1 MDFRLTSEFKPTGDQ
16 PQAIEKL
23 VDLFAKKRAR
33 AATLLGVTGSGKTFT
48 MANLIQA
55 LNRPTLV
62 ISHNKTLA
70 AQLYNEL
77 REFFPDN
84 AVEYFVSYYD
94 YYQPEA
100 YMPRTDTYIAKEMS
114 KNEEIERLRFKAT
127 ASLLAR
133 RDVIVV
139 ASVSCIYGLGDPAD
153 FREGCIQLTTGDEMP
168 REELVRKLVEM
179 YYTRNDFQPTDGTFR
194 VRGEVLDVVL
204 PGQREVLRVEYD
216 GDRIDRL
223 SVHHQVTLDLLEKLP
238 TVLVYPAKQYVTTED
253 KLKKGIRRIR
263 EEMEGRVAAF
273 ERDDKLVEAQR
284 LRQRT
289 EFDLEMLQVQGYCQ
303 GIENYSRPIEGRAAG
318 SPPHTLIDFF
328 PQDFLMIIDE
338 SHVTVPQVRGM
349 YEGDRTRKETLVE
362 YGFRLPSALDNRPL
376 RFPEFSKKIRQ
387 VLYVSA
393 TPAPFEIQD
402 SALVVEQIVRP
413 TGVVDP
419 LIEVRPRKNQVDDLI
434 GEIRKTVAQGDKV
447 LVTTLTKK
455 MAEDLTDYLK
465 DLEVRVQYLH
475 SDIETL
481 ERIDVIEGLKND
493 VFDVIVGI
501 NLLREGLDLPIV
513 GFIGILDADREGFL
527 RGETAL
533 LQTVGRAAR
542 NIRGRVIM
550 YADKE
555 TDAIRKVVD
564 VTQERRR
571 RQIEYNRV
579 HGIEA
584 VSAAVRH
591 VRSPLLDSYRKIA
604 QGRGKAEAAA
614 KALADEDVGALIQ
627 LLEDEMKRA
636 AAALEFERAATLRD
650 EIAGLKK
657 DAEKRGVLIAPN

>member
-223 SVHHQVTLDLLEKLP
+223 SAHHQVTLDLLEKLP

-393 TPAPFEIQD
+393 TPARFEIQD

>member
-33 AATLLGVTGSGKTFT
+33 SATLLGVTGSGKTFT

-303 GIENYSRPIEGRAAG
+303 GIENYSRPIEGRPSG

>member
-33 AATLLGVTGSGKTFT
+33 SATLLGVTGSGKTFT

>member
-1 MDFRLTSEFKPTGDQ
+1 MEFRLTSDFKPTGDQ
-16 PQAIEKL
+16 PQAIERL
-23 VDLFAKKRAR
+23 VEAFGTKRVR

-55 LNRPTLV
+55 LQRPTLV

-77 REFFPDN
+77 REFFPEN

-100 YMPRTDTYIAKEMS
+100 YMPKTDTYIAKEMS

-133 RDVIVV
+133 RDVIVI
-139 ASVSCIYGLGDPAD
+139 ASVSCIYGLGDPQD
-153 FREGCIQLTTGDEMP
+153 FREGCVQVTVGDEIP
-168 REELVRKLVEM
+168 REDLIKKLVEM

-194 VRGEVLDVVL
+194 VRGEALDVVL
-204 PGQREVLRVEYD
+204 PGQREVLRVEYE
-216 GDRIDRL
+216 GDRVDRL
-223 SVHHQVTLDLLEKLP
+223 SMHHQITLDLLTKLP
-238 TVLVYPAKQYVTTED
+238 TVLVYPAKQYVTTEE

-263 EEMEGRVAAF
+263 QEMEERVSSLEA
-273 ERDDKLVEAQR
+273 DDKLVEAQR

-289 EFDLEMLQVQGYCQ
+289 EFDLEMLEVQGYCQ
-303 GIENYSRPIEGRAAG
+303 GIENYSRPLEGRAAG
-318 SPPHTLIDFF
+318 SSPHTLIDFF
-328 PQDFLMIIDE
+328 PKDFLMIIDE

-362 YGFRLPSALDNRPL
+362 FGFRLPSALDNRPL
-376 RFPEFSKKIRQ
+376 KFPEFSKKVNQ

-393 TPAPFEIQD
+393 TPAAFEFQD
-402 SALVVEQIVRP
+402 SALVAEQIVRP

-419 LIEVRPRKNQVDDLI
+419 LIEIRPRENQVDDLI
-434 GEIRKTVAQGDKV
+434 GEIRKTVATGDKV

-465 DLEVRVQYLH
+465 DLDVRVQYLH

-493 VFDVIVGI
+493 QFDVIVGI

-550 YADKE
+550 YADRQ
-555 TDAIRKVVD
+555 TDAIRKVVE
-564 VTQERRR
+564 VTTERRK
-571 RQIEYNRV
+571 RQTEYNRA

-584 VSAAVRH
+584 VSAVAHKR
-591 VRSPLLDSYRKIA
+591 RSPLLDSYRKIA
-604 QGRGKAEAAA
+604 QGKGKVDAAA
-614 KALADEDVGALIQ
+614 RALADEDVNSLIQ

-636 AAALEFERAATLRD
+636 ASNLDFERAAELRD
-650 EIAGLKK
+650 EVVELKK
-657 DAEKRGVLIAPN
+657 DAAKRGVLVAQD

>member
-1 MDFRLTSEFKPTGDQ
+1 
-16 PQAIEKL
+16 
-23 VDLFAKKRAR
+23 
-33 AATLLGVTGSGKTFT
+33 
-48 MANLIQA
+48 
-55 LNRPTLV
+55 
-62 ISHNKTLA
+62 
-70 AQLYNEL
+70 
-77 REFFPDN
+77 
-84 AVEYFVSYYD
+84 
-94 YYQPEA
+94 
-100 YMPRTDTYIAKEMS
+100 
-114 KNEEIERLRFKAT
+114 
-127 ASLLAR
+127 
-133 RDVIVV
+133 
-139 ASVSCIYGLGDPAD
+139 
-153 FREGCIQLTTGDEMP
+153 
-168 REELVRKLVEM
+168 
-179 YYTRNDFQPTDGTFR
+179 
-194 VRGEVLDVVL
+194 
-204 PGQREVLRVEYD
+204 
-216 GDRIDRL
+216 
-223 SVHHQVTLDLLEKLP
+223 
-238 TVLVYPAKQYVTTED
+238 
-253 KLKKGIRRIR
+253 
-263 EEMEGRVAAF
+263 
-273 ERDDKLVEAQR
+273 
-284 LRQRT
+284 
-289 EFDLEMLQVQGYCQ
+289 
-303 GIENYSRPIEGRAAG
+303 
-318 SPPHTLIDFF
+318 
-328 PQDFLMIIDE
+328 
-338 SHVTVPQVRGM
+338 
-349 YEGDRTRKETLVE
+349 
-362 YGFRLPSALDNRPL
+362 
-376 RFPEFSKKIRQ
+376 
-387 VLYVSA
+387 
-393 TPAPFEIQD
+393 
-402 SALVVEQIVRP
+402 VRP

>member
-33 AATLLGVTGSGKTFT
+33 SATLLGVTGSGKTFT

-263 EEMEGRVAAF
+263 EEMEARVAAF

>member
-33 AATLLGVTGSGKTFT
+33 SATLLGVTGSGKTFT

-223 SVHHQVTLDLLEKLP
+223 SAHHQVTLDLLEKLP

-393 TPAPFEIQD
+393 TPARFEIQD

>member
-33 AATLLGVTGSGKTFT
+33 SATLLGVTGSGKTFT

-263 EEMEGRVAAF
+263 EEMEARVAAF

-303 GIENYSRPIEGRAAG
+303 GIENYSRPIEGRPSG

>member
-1 MDFRLTSEFKPTGDQ
+1 MDFQLTSEFQPTGDQ
-16 PQAIEKL
+16 PQAIKRL
-23 VDLFAKKRAR
+23 VEVYAKKRAR

-48 MANLIQA
+48 MANVIQS

-77 REFFPDN
+77 KDFFPDN

-139 ASVSCIYGLGDPAD
+139 ASVSCIYGLGDPED
-153 FREGCIQLTTGDEMP
+153 FREGCVQITVGDEMA
-168 REELVRKLVEM
+168 REELVKKLVEM
-179 YYTRNDFQPTDGTFR
+179 YYVRNEFQPTDGTFR
-194 VRGEVLDVVL
+194 VRGDVLDIVL
-204 PGQREVLRVEYD
+204 PGQREVLRVEFE

-223 SVHHQVTLDLLEKLP
+223 STHHLVTLDILDKLP
-238 TVLVYPAKQYVTTED
+238 TVLVYPAKHYVTTEE
-253 KLKKGIRRIR
+253 KLKRGIRRIR
-263 EEMEGRVAAF
+263 EEMEQRVAAF
-273 ERDDKLVEAQR
+273 ETEGKLVEAQR

-289 EFDLEMLQVQGYCQ
+289 EFDLEMLEVQGYCQ
-303 GIENYSRPIEGRAAG
+303 GIENYSRPLEGRAAG
-318 SPPHTLIDFF
+318 SPPHTLMDFF
-328 PQDFLMIIDE
+328 PKDFFLIIDE
-338 SHVTVPQVRGM
+338 SHVTLPQIRGM
-349 YEGDRTRKETLVE
+349 YEGDRTRKDTLVN
-362 YGFRLPSALDNRPL
+362 YGFRLPSALDNRP
-376 RFPEFSKKIRQ
+376 FKNDEFRKKIHQ

-402 SALVVEQIVRP
+402 SAEVVEQIVRP

-419 LIEVRPRKNQVDDLI
+419 AVEVRPRENQVDDLI
-434 GEIRKTVAQGDKV
+434 GEIRKTVAMGDKV

-455 MAEDLTDYLK
+455 MAEDLTNYLK

-475 SDIETL
+475 SDVETL

-493 VFDVIVGI
+493 QFDVIVGI

-513 GFIGILDADREGFL
+513 GLVGILDADREGFL

-533 LQTVGRAAR
+533 LQTIGRAAR
-542 NIRGRVIM
+542 NIRGRVIL
-550 YADKE
+550 YADRQ
-555 TDAIRKVVD
+555 TDAIQKVVE
-564 VTQERRR
+564 TTRTRRER
-571 RQIEYNRV
+571 QTAYNKE

-584 VSAAVRH
+584 VSASVKKR
-591 VRSPLLDSYRKIA
+591 RSPLLDSYRKLA
-604 QGRGKAEAAA
+604 KGTGPVAAAA
-614 KALADEDVGALIQ
+614 KAVEDEDVSALVL

-636 AAALEFERAATLRD
+636 SSLLEFERAALLRD
-650 EIAGLKK
+650 EIAELKK
-657 DAEKRGVLIAPN
+657 EAEKRGVVLAQS

>member
-263 EEMEGRVAAF
+263 EEMEARVAAF

-303 GIENYSRPIEGRAAG
+303 GIENYSRPIEGRPSG

-362 YGFRLPSALDNRPL
+362 YGFRLPSALDTRPL

>member
-1 MDFRLTSEFKPTGDQ
+1 MQFELRSAFKPTGDQ
-16 PQAIEKL
+16 PQAIERL
-23 VDLFAKKRAR
+23 VDLFGKKGAR

-48 MANLIQA
+48 MANVIQA
-55 LNRPTLV
+55 LQRPTLV

-77 REFFPDN
+77 REFFPEN

-139 ASVSCIYGLGDPAD
+139 ASVSCIYGLGDPQD
-153 FREGCIQLTTGDEMP
+153 FREGCVQLTVGDEVP
-168 REELVRKLVEM
+168 REALVKKLVEM

-204 PGQREVLRVEYD
+204 PGQREVLRVEYN
-216 GDRIDRL
+216 GDTVDRL
-223 SVHHQVTLDLLEKLP
+223 SMHHQVTLDLLEKVP
-238 TVLVYPAKQYVTTED
+238 SILVYPAKQYVTTEE
-253 KLKKGIRRIR
+253 KLKRGIKRIR
-263 EEMEGRVAAF
+263 DEMEERVGELEANN
-273 ERDDKLVEAQR
+273 KLVEAQR

-289 EFDLEMLQVQGYCQ
+289 EFDLEMLEVQGYCQ
-303 GIENYSRPIEGRAAG
+303 GIENYSRPLEGRAAG
-318 SPPHTLIDFF
+318 SSPHTLIDFF
-328 PQDFLMIIDE
+328 PKDFLMIVDE
-338 SHVTVPQVRGM
+338 SHVTLPQVRGM

-376 RFPEFSKKIRQ
+376 KYPEFSKKIKN
-387 VLYVSA
+387 VMYVSA

-402 SALVVEQIVRP
+402 SAEVVQQIVRP

-419 LIEVRPRKNQVDDLI
+419 LIEMRPRKNQVDDLI
-434 GEIRKTVAQGDKV
+434 GEIRKTVATGDKV

-465 DLEVRVQYLH
+465 DLDVRVKYLH

-481 ERIDVIEGLKND
+481 ERVDVIEGLKND
-493 VFDVIVGI
+493 QFDVIVGI
-501 NLLREGLDLPIV
+501 NLLREGLDLPII

-533 LQTVGRAAR
+533 MQTVGRAAR
-542 NIRGRVIM
+542 NIRGRVIL
-550 YADKE
+550 YADRA
-555 TDAIRKVVD
+555 TDSITKVMEI
-564 VTQERRR
+564 TAAR
-571 RQIEYNRV
+571 RQRQIAYNKE

-584 VSAAVRH
+584 VSAVGRR

-604 QGRGKAEAAA
+604 QGRGKVEEAA
-614 KALADEDVGALIQ
+614 KAVDDDDVVALIE

-636 AAALEFERAATLRD
+636 AANLDFERAAQLRD
-650 EIAGLKK
+650 EVVALKK
-657 DAEKRGVLIAPN
+657 DAEARGVLVAQN